1 MALTQLTPVEN
12 WVEIIN
18 DNFSKVDL
26 ANLNWHRINGAC
38 TTLNGAKLAAND
50 LYYANIGQAKLC
62 LLEISGLQ
70 ISNLT
75 QGAKYFSVPNNYAP
89 SHVVSASLDQYSYTA
104 ENSFGGGNSFA
115 VWSSMSLISYGNASM
130 VWIHVDGGL

>member
-70 ISNLT
+70 ISSLT
-75 QGAKYFSVPNNYAP
+75 QGAEYFSVPANYSP
-89 SHVVSASLDQYSYTA
+89 SHVVSASLDQFSYTA
-104 ENSFGGGNSFA
+104 ETSFGGGNIFK
-115 VWSSMSLISYGNASM
+115 VWSSVDFISYGNASM

>member
-26 ANLNWHRINGAC
+26 ANLNWHRVNNAC
-38 TTLNGAKLAAND
+38 TLLNGAKLAAND

-130 VWIHVDGGL
+130 VWIHVDSRL